1 MEKQI
6 HNLLKQF
13 KEKEKEEILNC
24 VVNKLHILKTSTSI
38 NSYNIVSTKKEVNK
52 NGF

>member
-13 KEKEKEEILNC
+13 KHEEKADVLNC
-24 VVNKLHILKTSTSI
+24 VVSKLHNLKTSTSI
-38 NSYNIVSTKKEVNK
+38 NSYNITSAKKEVNI
-52 NGF
+52 NGV